1 VVGPGRTE
9 VNRLRPGDFFGE
21 ISLLDGGAR
30 TATVVTET
38 PMTMLELKRT
48 EFLRM
53 VEDEP
58 DVAVKLLSHTASL
71 LRRIERS
78 LAG

>member
-1 VVGPGRTE
+1 
-9 VNRLRPGDFFGE
+9 
-21 ISLLDGGAR
+21 
-30 TATVVTET
+30 
-38 PMTMLELKRT
+38 MTMLELKRT

-58 DVAVKLLSHTASL
+58 DVAVRLLSHTASL
-71 LRRIERS
+71 LRSVERS